1 MSSSV
6 IVPTPNQLGN
16 SPNAIQAQLITLAGA
31 CLIDMS
37 RDARV
42 AIGSA
47 LPSYAASGGVLTA
60 SANGA
65 LASQDGV
72 ALAVGDRVLLAAG
85 AAGADNGLYTVTS
98 LGSAGSKWVLT
109 RATDS
114 ATASTTAIKSGTEV
128 LIQEGTTYRGTTWK
142 LDTTGTV
149 TVDTTSQTW
158 YPKTLRGTVTLSGGV
173 FTLSN
178 QWVRTNATCMATDT
192 TAAAATKTTVTAGAG
207 TGSVAFTG
215 TTTDVLAYHLDNLD
229 NF

>member
-16 SPNAIQAQLITLAGA
+16 SPNAIAAQLIALASA
-31 CLIDMS
+31 SLIDMA

-42 AIGSA
+42 VIASA
-47 LPSYAASGGVLTA
+47 LSAYTAAGGVLTA
-60 SANGA
+60 NANGA
-65 LASQDGV
+65 LASQDGI

-98 LGSAGSKWVLT
+98 LGGAGSKFVFT
-109 RATDS
+109 RAPDCATAS
-114 ATASTTAIKSGTEV
+114 ATALKAATEIF
-128 LIQEGTTYRGTTWK
+128 IQEGTAYGGTTWK
-142 LDTTGTV
+142 LVNAAPITI
-149 TVDTTSQTW
+149 DTTSLSF

-178 QWVRTNATCMATDT
+178 QWLRANATCMATDT
-192 TAAAATKTTVTAGAG
+192 TAAAATKTVVTAGAG

-215 TTTDVLAYHLDNLD
+215 TTTDVLAYHVD